1 MKMVRELIVQKGE
14 QELHQQ
20 LLTHMKEHNYTRS
33 TKAELE
39 EEVLELH
46 TARIFDN
53 QLWVDF
59 IPFNKRVR
67 PEVLRTVRL
76 ISVMPECCKK
86 AGLLTDA
93 RYRERDPRCDENFC
107 PHCGRWTKISLV
119 DNQTPKGEL
128 LLSAGKSVSRYTEP
142 WSTPCRGAVQ
152 HSLRSLTAPVV
163 PPLCSTSLRCPRELS
178 TSRQRTPT
186 MF

>member
-1 MKMVRELIVQKGE
+1 MHELSFEDLRVHFGTGRAYTISGKGRDRIMGYRVGKQCNLGDIETGEWMKMVRELIVQKGE

-59 IPFNKRVR
+59 IPFNKRFR
-67 PEVLRTVRL
+67 PEVLRTVKL

-93 RYRERDPRCDENFC
+93 RYRERDPHCDENFC

-128 LLSAGKSVSRYTEP
+128 L
-142 WSTPCRGAVQ
+142 
-152 HSLRSLTAPVV
+152 
-163 PPLCSTSLRCPRELS
+163 
-178 TSRQRTPT
+178 
-186 MF
+186 

>member
-1 MKMVRELIVQKGE
+1 MHELSFEDLRVHFGTGRAYTISGKGRDRVMGYRVGKQCNLGDIETGEWMKMVRELIVQKGE

-59 IPFNKRVR
+59 IPFNKRFR
-67 PEVLRTVRL
+67 PEVLRTVKL

-128 LLSAGKSVSRYTEP
+128 L
-142 WSTPCRGAVQ
+142 
-152 HSLRSLTAPVV
+152 
-163 PPLCSTSLRCPRELS
+163 
-178 TSRQRTPT
+178 
-186 MF
+186 